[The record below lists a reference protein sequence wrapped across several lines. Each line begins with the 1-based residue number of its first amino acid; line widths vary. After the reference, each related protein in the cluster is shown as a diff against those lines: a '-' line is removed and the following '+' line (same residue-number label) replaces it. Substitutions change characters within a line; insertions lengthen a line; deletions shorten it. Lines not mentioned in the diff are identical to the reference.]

1 MWQALFEELGSKNF
15 VVIAVALESRGAD
28 AARPS
33 IEHAKPTYPCL
44 IDVDHTVARL
54 YNMINVP
61 QAVWIDEH
69 GHIVRPTET
78 AGVTEGFRKMNPTTY
93 EMPKAEMQDAVA
105 ARGRY
110 LDAIRDWVENGAK
123 SRFVLDAV
131 QARRRTP
138 QFTAAAAHAQATF
151 RLGRHLVEHGRRDEG
166 LRILET
172 AAELNPDA
180 WSIWRQMADL
190 DAVGKSGGPEFWA
203 RVQALGEKHY
213 YAPVDM
219 PGEPNRGDAG
229 SAR

>member
-1 MWQALFEELGSKNF
+1 MWQALYEELGPKKF
-15 VVIAVALESRGAD
+15 TVIAVALESRGAD
-28 AARPS
+28 AARPW

-44 IDVDHTVARL
+44 IDVDHVVARE

-93 EMPKAEMQDAVA
+93 EMPKAEIEAGAA

-110 LDAIRDWVENGAK
+110 LDAIRDWVANGAASK
-123 SRFVLDAV
+123 FALDAAE
-131 QARRRTP
+131 ARRRTP
-138 QFTAAAAHAQATF
+138 QFTPAVARAHATF
-151 RLGRHLVEHGRRDEG
+151 RLGRYLVEHGRRDEG
-166 LRILET
+166 LSILEK

-190 DAVGKSGGPEFWA
+190 DTVGKSGGPEFWA
-203 RVQALGEKHY
+203 RVAALGEKHY

-219 PGEPNRGDAG
+219 PSE
-229 SAR
+229 

>member
-1 MWQALFEELGSKNF
+1 MWQALYEELGSEGF

-28 AARPS
+28 AARPW
-33 IEHAKPTYPCL
+33 IEQAKPTYPCL
-44 IDVDHTVARL
+44 IDVDHVVARL

-93 EMPKAEMQDAVA
+93 EMPKAEIEAAVA

-110 LDAIRDWVENGAK
+110 LDAIRDWVRNGAK
-123 SRFVLDAV
+123 SKFVLAAAE
-131 QARRRTP
+131 ARRRTP
-138 QFTAAAAHAQATF
+138 RFTPAIARAHATF

-166 LRILET
+166 LRVLEK
-172 AAELNPDA
+172 AVELNPEA
-180 WSIWRQMADL
+180 WSMWRQMADL
-190 DAVGKSGGPEFWA
+190 DTVGKSGGPEFWA
-203 RVQALGEKHY
+203 RVAALGEKHY

-219 PGEPNRGDAG
+219 PGEPKHA
-229 SAR
+229 

>member
-1 MWQALFEELGSKNF
+1 MWQALYEELEGRNF

-28 AARPS
+28 AARPW
-33 IEHAKPTYPCL
+33 IENAKPKPTYPCL
-44 IDVDHTVARL
+44 IDVDHAVARL

-93 EMPKAEMQDAVA
+93 EMPKKEMEEGAA
-105 ARGRY
+105 ARSRY
-110 LDAIRDWVENGAK
+110 LNAIRDWVINGAR
-123 SRFVLDAV
+123 SRFALGAAE
-131 QARRRTP
+131 ARRRTP
-138 QFTAAAAHAQATF
+138 KFTPEVARAHATF

-166 LRILET
+166 LRILEK

-190 DAVGKSGGPEFWA
+190 DTVGKSGGPEFWA
-203 RVQALGEKHY
+203 RVKALGEKHY

-219 PGEPNRGDAG
+219 PGEP
-229 SAR
+229 